1 MSTPGSSPAGARRQQ
16 RPSPGPSSRATEA
29 RAHDGGV
36 ASQHHA
42 HFGHA
47 HHHGH
52 APPTG
57 GPRARG
63 GRRRRAERGPREA
76 MAAQRMGKRVLSKLQ
91 SPSRA
96 RGPGSSPGGIQKRH
110 ARVTVKYDRRELQ
123 RRLEVEQWIDGC
135 LEELYRGRVRR
146 EEPALGREV

>member
-1 MSTPGSSPAGARRQQ
+1 
-16 RPSPGPSSRATEA
+16 
-29 RAHDGGV
+29 
-36 ASQHHA
+36 
-42 HFGHA
+42 
-47 HHHGH
+47 
-52 APPTG
+52 
-57 GPRARG
+57 
-63 GRRRRAERGPREA
+63 

-135 LEELYRGRVRR
+135 LEELYRGREADMPDEVNIDDLLELETEEERGRKIQSLLTSCTNPTEDFTR
-146 EEPALGREV
+146 ELLEKLRDLHKHPGHRQHRSPSAEGSPRPPQGQSPNPVSSL